1 MEILL
6 FHSVKI
12 FVQVH
17 NVLSEPK
24 SDEYFCIDEKLLE
37 ITWQEIPMLT
47 PANNEIFKMS
57 LSVILNTNFSTL
69 PNGKLLNEA
78 RLIFFNEN
86 RR

>member
-1 MEILL
+1 M
-6 FHSVKI
+6 
-12 FVQVH
+12 QVH
-17 NVLSEPK
+17 NVLSEPT
-24 SDEYFCIDEKLLE
+24 SNEYFCIDEKLLE
-37 ITWQEIPMLT
+37 IMWQEIPMLT

-69 PNGKLLNEA
+69 SNGKLLNEA